1 MRTMKLTT
9 AAAAALALMIAP
21 AAAQAR
27 DRDHDGLPDRWEKHF
42 HLSTKAN
49 SDNGDPDHDHVDN
62 RNEFREGT
70 NPRRRD
76 SNHNGVPD
84 GREDRDHDKLSN
96 AAEDATGNDPR
107 NPDTD
112 GDGVRDGAE
121 DAGVVTSVRGPLVTI
136 DIANG
141 GSITAR
147 VDGDTDQTCATEG
160 EVEKGQGSAAARTS
174 SEGGPEHIGDRPK
187 PPTGDQPPG
196 GDQGGD
202 GPSAGDGSDDPASGD
217 DGADSGDDNSADDPA
232 NDGPDQSDDGFDPCP
247 RSALHRGA
255 KVHEAELDLGPDG
268 AVWSTIELLRR

>member
-1 MRTMKLTT
+1 MRTMRLTT

-27 DRDHDGLPDRWEKHF
+27 DRDHDGLPDKWEKHF
-42 HLSTKAN
+42 HLSTRAN

-76 SNHNGVPD
+76 SDHDGLPD
-84 GREDRDHDKLSN
+84 GREDRDHDKLNN

-121 DAGVVTSVRGPLVTI
+121 DAGVVTEVKGPMVTI

-160 EVEKGQGSAAARTS
+160 EVEQDQGSAAARAS
-174 SEGGPEHIGDRPK
+174 SEGRPEHGGDG
-187 PPTGDQPPG
+187 PPPPSGDQPAG
-196 GDQGGD
+196 GDQGDSPGADD
-202 GPSAGDGSDDPASGD
+202 GADDPGAGDDGSDNGDDTADDPAS
-217 DGADSGDDNSADDPA
+217 
-232 NDGPDQSDDGFDPCP
+232 DGPDQTDPGFDPCP
-247 RSALHRGA
+247 RGAVHRGA
-255 KVHEAELDLGPDG
+255 KVHEAELDLGPGG
-268 AVWSTIELLRR
+268 AVWSSIELLRR